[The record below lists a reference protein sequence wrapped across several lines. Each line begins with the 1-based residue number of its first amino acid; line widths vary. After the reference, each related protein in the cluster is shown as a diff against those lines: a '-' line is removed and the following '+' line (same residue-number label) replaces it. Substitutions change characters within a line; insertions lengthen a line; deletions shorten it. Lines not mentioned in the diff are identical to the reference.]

1 MQFPLRASLNCEKS
15 TTLRCHGMEND
26 EKKYGDID
34 RIGWQTRYG
43 KKKIYNKWLLGESN
57 SPFNFNTRI
66 YAINSLE

>member
-1 MQFPLRASLNCEKS
+1 
-15 TTLRCHGMEND
+15 MEND

-66 YAINSLE
+66 YAINSLEWEWQEGRRDTHTLNARIIA